1 MMSQASSA
9 RPTGS
14 LHRTVRVAVRDGE
27 ARAVVEDD
35 FHRFRVTIGH
45 AGGVVTRAEAE
56 AFRFPYSLCPAAGE
70 RLTEIVGMPVSPF
83 MADVFA
89 RTDARMQCTHQ
100 FDLAALAVA
109 AAARGAARRYDI
121 EVPDPVEGS
130 TVATLDRDGV
140 RVMDWRVEAYAVAA
154 PARFGG
160 ISLGA
165 GFTDWVT
172 ANLDADEAEAA
183 LVLRRGVFISRGRA
197 IIEALDRAPH
207 AMTTGGCWVQQPGR
221 SRTATREIGS
231 ARDFTG
237 GAHVLTTVDEAW
249 LAFAPGS

>member
-1 MMSQASSA
+1 MNSAPTFASA
-9 RPTGS
+9 RGS
-14 LHRTVRVAVRDGE
+14 LHRTVRVAVGDGE

-45 AGGVVTRAEAE
+45 EAGVVTRAEAE

-70 RLTEIVGMPVSPF
+70 RLTEIVGMAVTPL
-83 MADVFA
+83 MADVFR
-89 RTDARMQCTHQ
+89 RTDARLQCTHQ

-109 AAARGAARRYDI
+109 AAARGTARRYDV
-121 EVPDPVEGS
+121 EVPDPVDGS
-130 TVATLDRDGV
+130 TVATLDRDGA
-140 RVMDWRVEAYAVAA
+140 RVMAWRVEAYAIAA
-154 PARFGG
+154 PARFDG

-172 ANLDADEAEAA
+172 ANLDTDEAEAA

-197 IIEALDRAPH
+197 MIEALDRAPH

-237 GAHVLTTVDEAW
+237 GAHVLTAADDAW
-249 LAFAPGS
+249 LAFAMAG

>member
-1 MMSQASSA
+1 MNTPPTPPSA
-9 RPTGS
+9 RGS

-35 FHRFRVTIGH
+35 FHHFRVTIGH
-45 AGGVVTRAEAE
+45 TGGVVTRAEAE
-56 AFRFPYSLCPAAGE
+56 AFRFPFSLCPAAGE
-70 RLTEIVGMPVSPF
+70 RLGEIVGMTVTPL
-83 MADVFA
+83 MADVFR

-100 FDLAALAVA
+100 FDLAAVAVA
-109 AAARGAARRYDI
+109 AAARGTPRRYDI
-121 EVPDPVEGS
+121 EVPDPVDGS
-130 TVATLDRDGV
+130 TVATLDRDGT
-140 RVMDWRVEAYAVAA
+140 RIMDWRVESYAIAA

-165 GFTDWVT
+165 GFTEWVT
-172 ANLDADEAEAA
+172 ANLDVEQAEAA

-197 IIEALDRAPH
+197 ILEALDRAPH

-221 SRTATREIGS
+221 SRTAMREVGS

-237 GAHVLTTVDEAW
+237 GAHALTAADDAW
-249 LAFAPGS
+249 LAFAGG